1 MLNLKVQDRLKV
13 QTNQLVLIFL
23 SCKCSSSFLVY
34 SMRITKLEGDLFQ
47 ADLCP
52 LRTFLFILTQLFN
65 LVVFIQYLLIDKSI
79 QLKFDSYSHIFLL
92 QRCPRLCTNIY
103 FSNYTCSRVYY
114 LLIEI
119 LDDPIKLINNRKL
132 FGMKLSSLLSVGK
145 QIY

>member
-1 MLNLKVQDRLKV
+1 M
-13 QTNQLVLIFL
+13 IFVIQFL
-23 SCKCSSSFLVY
+23 LCSVYHNKSTTVETGSHYRCLSSFLVY
-34 SMRITKLEGDLFQ
+34 SMRITKSEGDLFQ

-79 QLKFDSYSHIFLL
+79 QLKFDSYIHIFLL

-114 LLIEI
+114 LQIEI
-119 LDDPIKLINNRKL
+119 LDGPIKPINNRKL
-132 FGMKLSSLLSVGK
+132 FGMKLTS
-145 QIY
+145 